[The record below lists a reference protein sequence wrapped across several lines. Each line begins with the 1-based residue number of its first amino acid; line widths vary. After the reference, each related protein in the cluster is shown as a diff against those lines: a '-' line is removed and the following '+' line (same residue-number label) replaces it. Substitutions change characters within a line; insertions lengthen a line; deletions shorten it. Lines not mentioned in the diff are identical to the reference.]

1 MRRLVWVDSY
11 KLAEIYRM
19 PDLAVCCSVLQCVAV
34 CCSVLPIYRMP
45 DLVDPFRKLANNYRA
60 LLRKMTCK
68 DKASYESLLP
78 CMNTADCFWSVI
90 HSFNLNL
97 QSESPWTLCNGTSFK
112 RHSETF
118 GDNCIIHC
126 HLKRRNDTL
135 NARRCTTRACE
146 SPKWHSN
153 TWHSNLNPRLYTRHS
168 KWHITPN
175 AIACEKNTPNGIGCT
190 NRSDL
195 VIGVT

>member
-19 PDLAVCCSVLQCVAV
+19 PDVAVCCSVLQCVAV

-112 RHSETF
+112 RHSETTLSSIAIWEEEMTLWMPE
-118 GDNCIIHC
+118 GVPHV
-126 HLKRRNDTL
+126 HASRQNDT
-135 NARRCTTRACE
+135 RT
-146 SPKWHSN
+146 HD
-153 TWHSNLNPRLYTRHS
+153 
-168 KWHITPN
+168 TP
-175 AIACEKNTPNGIGCT
+175 T
-190 NRSDL
+190 
-195 VIGVT
+195 